1 MATDGIE
8 SKEVYL
14 ETINPENKP
23 LLPRRL
29 VVPDLYKIK
38 MNCQTVRTFQH
49 LLGHVLTR
57 EVCQYLSGHI
67 RSFQGLSAG
76 FSACQGL

>member
-1 MATDGIE
+1 MFADMLTKVAGFHFQGGDGGE
-8 SKEVYL
+8 
-14 ETINPENKP
+14 
-23 LLPRRL
+23 RL
-29 VVPDLYKIK
+29 VVPDLYKMK

-49 LLGHVLTR
+49 LSGHVLTR
-57 EVCQYLSGHI
+57 DVCQYLSRHI